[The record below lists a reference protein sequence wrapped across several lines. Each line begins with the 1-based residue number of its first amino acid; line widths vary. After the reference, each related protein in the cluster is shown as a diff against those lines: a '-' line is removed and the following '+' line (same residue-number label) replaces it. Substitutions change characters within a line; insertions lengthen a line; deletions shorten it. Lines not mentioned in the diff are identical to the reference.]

1 MKQKLITSAALA
13 YIVVDKLG
21 WYSTAPQMIVATIGL
36 AMVILAGWTWVE
48 EKKNN
53 HHKKS
58 PRTDQSLGTQ
68 K

>member
-1 MKQKLITSAALA
+1 MKQKIITSTLAAYVAADLT
-13 YIVVDKLG
+13 G
-21 WYSTAPQMIVATIGL
+21 WYTTPEKLICCIGL
-36 AMVILAGWTWVE
+36 GLAIAAVWVWIK